1 MYMYK
6 DFEVNTLNKLNNE
19 TTEHRIVK
27 NQLFYLNKTL
37 MDRTDQLNKM
47 QENYQNQRQMNLR
60 RQLSIS
66 I

>member
-1 MYMYK
+1 
-6 DFEVNTLNKLNNE
+6 
-19 TTEHRIVK
+19 
-27 NQLFYLNKTL
+27 

-66 I
+66 ISKSSKIAIFIKL

>member
-1 MYMYK
+1 
-6 DFEVNTLNKLNNE
+6 
-19 TTEHRIVK
+19 
-27 NQLFYLNKTL
+27 
-37 MDRTDQLNKM
+37 MDRTEQLNKM

>member
-1 MYMYK
+1 MYK
-6 DFEVNTLNKLNNE
+6 DFEVNTLHKLNNE

>member
-1 MYMYK
+1 MYK